1 MVDQAVRVA
10 NALPPVDECSKVDA
24 LLERAAPQAAAQIEI
39 TRLELD
45 VARADTLEKLGDKA
59 TIASLPAL
67 HDRAKALDWP
77 PALAHIDAVIGH
89 QAWRRGDGSSAI
101 DTLREGATAA
111 ARAKDDELGARILAL
126 ESGALVDGD
135 RASEAV
141 EVAHAAEL
149 LVARAGDPPALR
161 ADALDALAAAYT
173 AESKFD
179 DADKA
184 YATAVDLLGKADVDR
199 FDLGRILN
207 SWANQLNERSDY
219 ARALPL
225 SDRALEIMRSE
236 LGDHHPD
243 YARVLQSNA
252 VILMQIGRYA
262 DAKAKMEQA
271 LAIKQAIYG
280 ADAPTVAMTLHS
292 LGGVEQLLGDHQR
305 AHDLYTRA
313 YEIWSKALGPDHSLS
328 LMARYSLG
336 LNLKHLGKRRE
347 AIEVLKDVLDRRSAA
362 KNPQPEKI
370 ANTLDAIASCYVE
383 AGDPKPALPYAQ
395 RALELRE
402 KVLGPTAG
410 DVALSLTMLAQIHGE
425 LGDCPNA
432 TAAASRAV
440 TILHGIPDG
449 DGQAGLPT
457 LVLAMCTDN
466 VAKARPL
473 YEKAGALL
481 AKTAGAEHER
491 TIVRTWL
498 GKHPQHGQ

>member
-1 MVDQAVRVA
+1 M
-10 NALPPVDECSKVDA
+10 L
-24 LLERAAPQAAAQIEI
+24 
-39 TRLELD
+39 
-45 VARADTLEKLGDKA
+45 
-59 TIASLPAL
+59 
-67 HDRAKALDWP
+67 
-77 PALAHIDAVIGH
+77 
-89 QAWRRGDGSSAI
+89 SAI

-141 EVAHAAEL
+141 EVAHASEL

-173 AESKFD
+173 AGSKFD

-184 YATAVDLLGKADVDR
+184 YATAVDLLAKADVDR
-199 FDLGRILN
+199 FDQGRILN

-262 DAKAKMEQA
+262 DAKAKLEQA

-280 ADAPTVAMTLHS
+280 GDQPTVAMTLHS

-336 LNLKHLGKRRE
+336 LNLKHLGKPRE
-347 AIEVLKDVLDRRSAA
+347 AIEALKDVLERRSAA

-395 RALELRE
+395 RALEIRE
-402 KVLGPTAG
+402 KVLGPSAG

-425 LGDCPNA
+425 IGDCPKA

-473 YEKAGALL
+473 YERTGVLL

-491 TIVRTWL
+491 TIVQTWL
-498 GKHPQHGQ
+498 AKHPQHGQ